1 MNTDVQALA
10 RAPPGVQVVTLGAEL
25 TGGLG
30 AGGIA
35 DVGRRAAEES
45 LEAINGAPSWVA
57 GRAATSVRSTASRR
71 ERGAHAPLTR
81 WA

>member
-45 LEAINGAPSWVA
+45 LEAINGAPSWV
-57 GRAATSVRSTASRR
+57 
-71 ERGAHAPLTR
+71 
-81 WA
+81 